1 MSVVFKAEG
10 FILLDHGQTLTAPRV
25 WKNGDSSLLHP
36 VPGLFYQPKQYFK
49 TKADSEKC
57 NLRDLFTHLGYPYSS
72 GADILTDE
80 NTSNSLP
87 DHTCKKRKTFPQ
99 VYKTWNW
106 LEPGAVPSFK
116 NSTLAKQCTEI
127 IGTDIL
133 PFPVQLNK
141 SLSQKVISSNNGT
154 MAADIHLKSS
164 GIFNKYVSNSSARTI
179 IVKCVDNSYII
190 PPNSSFLM
198 SDISHVNSLLTFA
211 PSSKFHF
218 IVMDPPWSNKS
229 VKRSKHYTMLSTQ
242 TNPHSTPHS
251 TPQTTPHST
260 PHSSCQFTKHRAY
273 EDVGYMF
280 DKIDV
285 KSLLHDKGMIGMWVT
300 NNTAHVQHVLK
311 VLFPRWNLELI
322 TVCFWLK
329 VTSSGVPVV
338 PFISPHKKPY
348 ELLLV
353 GKASFE
359 LDSVG
364 PTSEDVE
371 NLVSFPYSQLDGS
384 SDPSKSQDQDS
395 VKSTS
400 QKCKVKKVILASIP
414 CVQHSRKPPLGFLY
428 SELNKTNSIHEL
440 KEDKSGEGPHF
451 LELFA
456 RSLNSGWVSWGNE
469 ALLFQNSSF
478 FELQSTDG

>member
-10 FILLDHGQTLTAPRV
+10 FILVDHGQALTAPRV
-25 WKNGDSSLLHP
+25 WKSGDISLYP
-36 VPGLFYQPKQYFK
+36 VPGLFHQPKQYFK
-49 TKADSEKC
+49 TKTDSEKC
-57 NLRDLFTHLGYPYSS
+57 NLRDLFIRLRYPFSS
-72 GADILTDE
+72 DAVILTDE
-80 NTSNSLP
+80 NTSNIVP
-87 DHTCKKRKTFPQ
+87 DHACKKRKFN
-99 VYKTWNW
+99 YKTCNW
-106 LEPGAVPSFK
+106 LEPGVVPSFK

-127 IGTDIL
+127 IGTAIL
-133 PFPVQLNK
+133 PFPVQLHK

-179 IVKCVDNSYII
+179 IVKCVDKSYII

-242 TNPHSTPHS
+242 T
-251 TPQTTPHST
+251 TPQTTPHS
-260 PHSSCQFTKHRAY
+260 SQFTKRRAY
-273 EDVGYMF
+273 EDIGYMF

-300 NNTAHVQHVLK
+300 NNTAHVHHVLK
-311 VLFPRWNLELI
+311 VLFPSWNLELV

-338 PFISPHKKPY
+338 PFDSPHKKPY

-353 GKASFE
+353 GRASCE
-359 LDSVG
+359 VDSVG
-364 PTSEDVE
+364 LTSEDIE
-371 NLVSFPYSQLDGS
+371 NLVSFPHDQLDGS
-384 SDPSKSQDQDS
+384 SDPSKSQGQDF

-400 QKCKVKKVILASIP
+400 QKCTVKKVILASIP

-428 SELNKTNSIHEL
+428 SEMNKTYSIHNLE
-440 KEDKSGEGPHF
+440 EDKSEEGPNF

-469 ALLFQNSSF
+469 VLLFQNSSF
-478 FELQSTDG
+478 FELQSTDS